1 MTTST
6 RRAALMLPLLAA
18 SVALAGCQTTQAS
31 ASSPSGDM
39 GASDLEFVTNAFDII
54 AFDRD
59 ECGLAQTQARSPE
72 VRAIAGK
79 LLAEANQFDAELRP
93 VAAESGIK
101 PPTVLPSRLRIRA
114 ARLRLGQGVDF
125 DRAFLADQI
134 ASHQDILNFQ
144 YVVLS
149 TATSNPRL
157 ADLSRRGDALVR
169 ANLAQLQ
176 ALQAQMPRPA

>member
-1 MTTST
+1 MTTT
-6 RRAALMLPLLAA
+6 RRAAMLLPLLGGAA
-18 SVALAGCQTTQAS
+18 ALAGCQATQAS
-31 ASSPSGDM
+31 ASSPAGDM
-39 GASDLEFVTNAFDII
+39 SGSDLEFVTNAFDII

-59 ECGLAQTQARSPE
+59 ECTIAQTQARSPE
-72 VRAIAGK
+72 VRAVAAK

-114 ARLRLGQGVDF
+114 ARLRLGQGQEF

-144 YVVLS
+144 YVVLNS
-149 TATSNPRL
+149 TTSNPKL
-157 ADLSRRGDALVR
+157 AELSKRGDALVR
-169 ANLAQLQ
+169 TNLAQLQ
-176 ALQAQMPRPA
+176 ALQGQLPRSA